1 MTAVQI
7 SQFREDLSH
16 LGNMVAYQG
25 ERICVERNHKPLF
38 AVVPYPDMELL
49 EQLEDKMD
57 LESAR
62 EALKRNDFI
71 SWKQVKKE
79 LGL

>member
-1 MTAVQI
+1 MTGVQI
-7 SQFREDLSH
+7 SQFRDDLAH

-38 AVVPYPDMELL
+38 AVVPYADMELL
-49 EQLEDKMD
+49 EQLEEKID
-57 LESAR
+57 LELAH
-62 EALKRNDFI
+62 EALKRNDFVL
-71 SWKQVKKE
+71 WKQVKKE